1 MAEAGRDAF
10 EVDIDDLDLVHS
22 AQRVENECLGVATGL
37 MDPYTSQFSRPGSLM
52 LIDFDATTHEYVDV
66 ELDAL
71 VEAAAD
77 VPGCAGARMMGG
89 GFGGCTI
96 NLVRESATDGFVARV
111 TPEFERRFGY
121 APGADVHRL
130 VGGARVH

>member
-1 MAEAGRDAF
+1 VQRAARAIAAGDAEGLGELMFASHDSLRRDYA
-10 EVDIDDLDLVHS
+10 VS
-22 AQRVENECLGVATGL
+22 CA
-37 MDPYTSQFSRPGSLM
+37 
-52 LIDFDATTHEYVDV
+52 

-71 VEAAAD
+71 VDAAAD
-77 VPGCAGARMMGG
+77 APGCAGARMMGG

-96 NLVRESATDGFVARV
+96 NLVRESATDRFVGRI

-121 APGADVHRL
+121 APGADAYRL